1 MAGQGPPL
9 ITYSNLVAVGN
20 NVDITKSTIQ
30 VFAQATIGPGFY
42 TVGGVPA
49 GLKAYASSLGISANA
64 QYLTSY
70 WQSEAVTQGALSL
83 PTQAGYIYKYIP
95 SLDVIQ
101 IFSQS
106 AATDT
111 FELGASE
118 PIPPG
123 VLNDI
128 IIVQAIW
135 VRL

>member
-9 ITYSNLVAVGN
+9 ITYTNLVAVGN

-30 VFAQATIGPGFY
+30 VFAQVTFGPGFY
-42 TVGGVPA
+42 TVGGIPA
-49 GLKAYASSLGISANA
+49 GLKAYASGLGISANA

-83 PTQAGYIYKYIP
+83 PTQAGYAYKYIP
-95 SLDVIQ
+95 ASDLLQ
-101 IFSQS
+101 IFAITANS
-106 AATDT
+106 DT
-111 FELGASE
+111 YELGASE

-128 IIVQAIW
+128 IVVQAIW